1 MAGIYSKVVSTT
13 RQIDSIHTFI
23 GGVKKDIDSVFVFVN
38 GERKQVFPSSEV
50 YTEVFANTTGG
61 AYSTSLGYGR
71 YKIVISGGGGSGS
84 SLALRHTESTS
95 GRTQH
100 GGGAGELKTI
110 MIDVPY
116 GQTWTFSGTVGTGG
130 KGSSTYAGRDG
141 AYTITRGAV
150 GTGYANGTQG
160 STVAFSVSRI
170 AGGAGDGG
178 MGAMAG
184 GSGGGSTSLLI
195 NGELNTFVKG
205 GNGGSASIYTS
216 VSYGGYPA
224 GTKTVSGGTGG
235 SGGISGGTGAAGGA
249 ASYGAGSSSGNTS
262 GAGANGYV
270 HIYKSSIYPN

>member
-84 SLALRHTESTS
+84 SVALRKTDSVS
-95 GRTQH
+95 NRTQY
-100 GGGAGELKTI
+100 GGSAGEEKTI
-110 MIDVPY
+110 MIDVPN
-116 GQTWTFSGTVGTGG
+116 GQTWIFSGTVGTGG
-130 KGSSTYAGRDG
+130 ASSSTYAGTSSHSQSAG
-141 AYTITRGAV
+141 AA
-150 GTGYANGTQG
+150 GTGYESGIQGTTKYFG
-160 STVAFSVSRI
+160 VT
-170 AGGAGDGG
+170 DGVNTG
-178 MGAMAG
+178 WGAMAG
-184 GSGGGSTSLLI
+184 GSGGGSSSLSV
-195 NGELNTFVKG
+195 NGELNTVVKG
-205 GNGGSASIYTS
+205 GNGGGASLYNAAPMGS
-216 VSYGGYPA
+216 V
-224 GTKTVSGGTGG
+224 GTHIVYGGTGG
-235 SGGISGGTGAAGGA
+235 SGGVSDGTGAAGGA

-262 GAGANGYV
+262 GAGADGYI